1 MPHLSNYPPGV
12 TGLEPEIVGYP
23 ETDIVVNTA
32 DESITDL
39 ANAVV
44 VMDWAWNDDMD
55 NDDAVLYATAHGKS
69 IAALVAFVQ
78 KVASMETIDDVV
90 LITEDQIVDA
100 IRYLAV
106 ENKLVAEGAGAIS
119 LAAALNTPVEER
131 GKTVCVLTG
140 GSIDPEKLAK
150 ILK

>member
-90 LITEDQIVDA
+90 ANVETPGDPDQELEAEQDYKHNLPDEMEAMIA
-100 IRYLAV
+100 EARS
-106 ENKLVAEGAGAIS
+106 LV
-119 LAAALNTPVEER
+119 
-131 GKTVCVLTG
+131 
-140 GSIDPEKLAK
+140 
-150 ILK
+150 